1 MKNNVKK
8 YLIAVIAI
16 TLVGELYFYPFDGS
30 FRFSAGVVVF
40 SLVLLLMDDF
50 NTNLLS
56 VFTGLSVL
64 VFRFIVEYVTTNT
77 NFSNILIENIPSSIY
92 YILFGI
98 LAGYFT
104 IRKNKENP
112 YLIIITLFSIDVICN
127 LTESAIRSNLNSY
140 LFKFIIT
147 IGLFRSIISYGVFIL
162 IESRNNIIR
171 KKEHQKRYMQLNTL
185 VSNIQAELFYLKKS
199 TSDIENVMDKSYSL
213 YKTNINNDGVGESA
227 LDIARDVHE
236 IKKDYYRVLGGFE
249 SFLKEFETNETMS
262 FKDLSFII
270 EGNSKRYINENNKD
284 IEVSVIIN
292 NNIYIKK
299 YYSLFTILNN
309 LITNSIDSIKGSGK
323 IKIVQNMTADNILL
337 TVFDNGCGI
346 DSDLIPYIFN
356 PGFTTKYDRKT
367 GNSSTGIGLSHVKN
381 IIDELGGKIK
391 VESVSGRTEFNI
403 VIPKSSLII

>member
-1 MKNNVKK
+1 MKNVKK
-8 YLIAVIAI
+8 YLITVIAI

-30 FRFSAGVVVF
+30 FRFSAGVVAF

-50 NTNLLS
+50 NINFLS
-56 VFTGLSVL
+56 IFTGFSVL
-64 VFRFIVEYVTTNT
+64 SLRFIIEYLTTKAEFLQIIT
-77 NFSNILIENIPSSIY
+77 ENIPSSVY
-92 YILFGI
+92 YILYGI
-98 LAGYFT
+98 LAGFFT
-104 IRKNKENP
+104 IRKNRENP
-112 YLIIITLFSIDVICN
+112 YLIIVTLFSIDVICN
-127 LTESAIRSNLNSY
+127 LTESIIRNNLNTY

-147 IGLFRSIISYGVFIL
+147 IGLLRSITSCGIFIL
-162 IESRNNIIR
+162 IENRNNIIR

-199 TSDIENVMDKSYSL
+199 TADIENVMDKSYSL
-213 YKTNINNDGVGESA
+213 YKNNKSNESVGESA

-270 EGNSKRYINENNKD
+270 EGNSKRYIEENNKA

-292 NNIYIKK
+292 DNIYIKK
-299 YYSLFTILNN
+299 YYSLFTVLNN

-323 IKIVQNMTADNILL
+323 IKIVQNVTDGNIIL
-337 TVFDNGCGI
+337 TVFDDGCGI
-346 DSDLIPYIFN
+346 DPDLVPYIFN
-356 PGFTTKYDRKT
+356 PGFTTKYDKKT

-381 IIDELGGKIK
+381 IIDELGGEIK
-391 VESVSGRTEFNI
+391 VESVSQKTEFRI
-403 VIPKSSLII
+403 VIPKASLVI